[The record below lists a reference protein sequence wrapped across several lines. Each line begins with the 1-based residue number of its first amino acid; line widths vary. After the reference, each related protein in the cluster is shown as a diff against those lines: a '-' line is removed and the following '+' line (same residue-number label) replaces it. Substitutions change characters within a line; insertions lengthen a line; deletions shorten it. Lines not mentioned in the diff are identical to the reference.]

1 MSLSEKEPSLSKV
14 IHTLVLRIMPLG
26 QPYSRSSLRGPI
38 IPQAHYGILYPSS
51 LSIYSPLPPSAV
63 PSVKD
68 FLSTVGEPYL
78 SHSANMMKALRFHG
92 QRDIRLDDVEI
103 VQCGRDQVKVGA
115 VPSVQVPQSLDP
127 KCPLSGKTSFRG
139 YMWNRYAAAPVVP
152 CNTRRLMLSFQTCMS
167 TWEVQVSCRLLLIPS
182 LRRRYH

>member
-1 MSLSEKEPSLSKV
+1 
-14 IHTLVLRIMPLG
+14 MPLG

-103 VQCGRDQVKVGA
+103 VKCGRDQVKVGA
-115 VPSVQVPQSLDP
+115 VPNFQVCQSLDP
-127 KCPLSGKTSFRG
+127 KCTLSGKTSFRRD
-139 YMWNRYAAAPVVP
+139 MWNRYAAAPLA
-152 CNTRRLMLSFQTCMS
+152 RSMMRLMLTFQTCMS
-167 TWEVQVSCRLLLIPS
+167 TLEVQVSCRLLLIPS
-182 LRRRYH
+182 PRRRYH